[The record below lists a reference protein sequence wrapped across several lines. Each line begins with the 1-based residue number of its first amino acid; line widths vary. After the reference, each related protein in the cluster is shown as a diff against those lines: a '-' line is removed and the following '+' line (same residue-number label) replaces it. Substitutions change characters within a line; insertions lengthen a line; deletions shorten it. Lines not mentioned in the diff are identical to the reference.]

1 MLQHEFALSTPQPSC
16 EASGTTC
23 SSQSHLRHLFS
34 VPLWNVQLD
43 GLQLDTLER
52 IILQRHDAM
61 AANLSRE
68 AASANWVQHASL
80 NDRFFEA
87 QQQWDVQWHSALEA
101 CTLRGVAVGEC
112 NNAADA
118 ANDWAEMRTSR
129 AFKEVRT
136 AIWREVR
143 TYLAASGVPPKTVD
157 QAHVLHTWAGVHKEG
172 VWHTPHTHFSTL
184 ASGTLYITAPSHSGR
199 VVFQDPRQAHAQQQV
214 AQVAEH
220 ASGSFAT
227 DEQGAFDRG
236 LALSPVSGL
245 LVIFPPWLGHFVERT
260 AGRAPRVSL
269 SFNVVG
275 SWTPLARASVTGPK
289 VHVGSA
295 HASSLE
301 AVSTQCSLWA
311 QTGECESN
319 PNFMK
324 AECAS
329 SCAESPE

>member
-1 MLQHEFALSTPQPSC
+1 MGVALWCMLQHEFALSTPQPSC

-157 QAHVLHTWAGVHKEG
+157 QAHVLHTWASVHREG

-199 VVFQDPRQAHAQQQV
+199 IVFQDPRQAHAQQQ
-214 AQVAEH
+214 QQIAERM
-220 ASGSFAT
+220 SGSFET

-245 LVIFPPWLGHFVERT
+245 LV
-260 AGRAPRVSL
+260 
-269 SFNVVG
+269 
-275 SWTPLARASVTGPK
+275 
-289 VHVGSA
+289 
-295 HASSLE
+295 
-301 AVSTQCSLWA
+301 
-311 QTGECESN
+311 
-319 PNFMK
+319 M
-324 AECAS
+324 
-329 SCAESPE
+329 